1 MKLARYNCN
10 KRSITYLNKPSN
22 EKLLFLFAAAMIS
35 MTAIAKEVT
44 LESSFLD
51 NITFKVA
58 DGLECVYSAV
68 DSAKAAD
75 RAEEGDLRYI
85 FVSPNGQ
92 KLYVYLYAI
101 ANLDKEKASAAP
113 DTMLLPGLKDLNI
126 IDRQQPVEGELDRI
140 ITIKNKNG
148 SMRREYIGFY
158 ANGIICFSA
167 ESQSGDFTLTDQT
180 AKSVDDSFRWVNLL
194 LLIICIIIC
203 LIPSFMISSAWE
215 ERKSNLPKFWKGIL
229 KSFVL
234 SIVIGVAGSLIFGF
248 PMLKAVLWMLVIT
261 VLGGMML
268 CMGGTVICF

>member
-1 MKLARYNCN
+1 MK
-10 KRSITYLNKPSN
+10 
-22 EKLLFLFAAAMIS
+22 KLLFLFAAAMIS

-261 VLGGMML
+261 VLGGIML